1 MARGQCR
8 PACAGHADLVKT
20 LSLAQQQ
27 HNTALCQA
35 VTACALPAARRQ
47 SGSCVPVAG
56 CIAVARSL
64 DNCLTARP
72 AAQPPRKPAN
82 GKAKDEF
89 GVALAFDGRPVE
101 G

>member
-1 MARGQCR
+1 MVLDQCR
-8 PACAGHADLVKT
+8 PTCTGHANPVKT

-27 HNTALCQA
+27 HNTELCQA

-47 SGSCVPVAG
+47 SGSGVPVAG

-64 DNCLTARP
+64 DNCLAARP

-82 GKAKDEF
+82 GKAEDEF
-89 GVALAFDGRPVE
+89 GVALAFDGRPAE
-101 G
+101 A